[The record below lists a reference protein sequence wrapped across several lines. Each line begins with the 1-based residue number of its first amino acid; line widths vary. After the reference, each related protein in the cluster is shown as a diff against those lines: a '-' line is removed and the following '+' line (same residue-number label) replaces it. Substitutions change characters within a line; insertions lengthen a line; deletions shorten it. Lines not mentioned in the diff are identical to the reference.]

1 MRSNNKKLKDPI
13 VSHKSSKKNNINE
26 KFAISAIELGLN
38 SSAVFFEMLSS
49 NKAYG
54 RWEASLI
61 FEFCA
66 NFLDLLAE
74 KNSRFSFFFQVG
86 CFFLAAVRLKH
97 KETSSL
103 IREYYSIYDLARNGK
118 DRQILNDLE
127 NKILALP
134 GYEKRGN
141 FFIWRFRKWTEQSG
155 C

>member
-1 MRSNNKKLKDPI
+1 MRFNNKKVKDPI
-13 VSHKSSKKNNINE
+13 ASYKSSKKNNINE
-26 KFAISAIELGLN
+26 KFAISAIELSLN
-38 SSAVFFEMLSS
+38 SSALFFETLSS

-66 NFLDLLAE
+66 NFLDLSAE
-74 KNSRFSFFFQVG
+74 KNSGFRIFFQVG
-86 CFFLAAVRLKH
+86 CFFRAALRLKY

-118 DRQILNDLE
+118 DRQILKDLE

-141 FFIWRFRKWTEQSG
+141 FFIWRFKKWTEQRG